1 MHQAIARGKL
11 HTQGGAVGEDVKVE
25 GERKE
30 ETYLLLA
37 ALALLSVVLLVGAMV
52 LDHLNG
58 ISAQEYLFVVQLLG
72 QGVTEVVGAD
82 LRKEGREGGR
92 EGGGECLLDMLGH
105 AGGGRQ

>member
-52 LDHLNG
+52 LDHL
-58 ISAQEYLFVVQLLG
+58 SRTHT
-72 QGVTEVVGAD
+72 QG
-82 LRKEGREGGR
+82 KGR
-92 EGGGECLLDMLGH
+92 EGGGEGGH
-105 AGGGRQ
+105 TFCSPPLRCSRLSCW